1 MKFGVRE
8 CVDVMFKAKST
19 RSIGS
24 KIFYKNEPVPLFDT
38 LTTSPMEGTG
48 SPVYVTGGRGN
59 ARLMSWD
66 GDRAVTFT
74 MENALLSR
82 ERIGVLTS
90 AQVINAGNRT
100 NKNEKTLYIH
110 TTSRIELVEGNGGNF
125 VKTNAT
131 DDDPASVTITLP
143 ELPYAG
149 NGNEDYIYVMLLDDY
164 GDMKSE
170 PYIATVKGTGDDA
183 KKIVITKAAINGR
196 TGEYDPT
203 VAGDGYSF
211 NDFKN
216 GAVILVD
223 YYVAKASG
231 AFQVEIAPEVF
242 GGNFYI
248 EGSTLFR
255 DQGSGKDMPAEII
268 IPSGKIQS
276 AFSFTLSGS
285 GNPSSFTFTLDAFPD
300 YTRFD
305 KTKKV
310 FADIQVVTEAGGTG
324 EELRRMATESADTI
338 KADGTVVSANNG

>member
-24 KIFYKNEPVPLFDT
+24 KIFYKNEPVLLFDT
-38 LTTSPMEGTG
+38 LTTSTMEGTG

-82 ERIGVLTS
+82 ESIGVLTS
-90 AQVINAGNRT
+90 AQVINAGARA

-110 TTSRIELVEGNGGNF
+110 TTSRIELSASNF
-125 VKTNAT
+125 SLTPAT
-131 DDDPASVTITLP
+131 EDDPAIVTITLP
-143 ELPYAG
+143 EQPAEYT
-149 NGNEDYIYVMLLDDY
+149 NNEDYIYVMLLDDQ

-170 PYIATVKGTGDDA
+170 PYIAKVKTGSGEDG

-196 TGEYDPT
+196 SEDYDPT
-203 VAGDGYSF
+203 KAGLDYSF
-211 NDFKN
+211 ADFKV
-216 GAVILVD
+216 GAVVLVD

-255 DQGSGKDMPAEII
+255 DQGSGKDMPAEIV
-268 IPSGKIQS
+268 IPNGKIQS
-276 AFSFTLSGS
+276 AFSFTMAGS
-285 GNPSSFTFTLDAFPD
+285 GDPSSFTFTLDAFPD

-310 FADIQVVTEAGGTG
+310 FADIQVVTEAGGAG
-324 EELRRMATESADTI
+324 EELRRMATESEDTI
-338 KADGTVVSANNG
+338 KADGTVVRSGSNAG

>member
-24 KIFYKNEPVPLFDT
+24 KIFYKNEPVLLFDT
-38 LTTSPMEGTG
+38 LTTSTMEGTG

-82 ERIGVLTS
+82 ESIGVLTS
-90 AQVINAGNRT
+90 AQVINAGANS

-110 TTSRIELVEGNGGNF
+110 TTSRIELSTSNF
-125 VKTNAT
+125 SKTAAVG
-131 DDDPASVTITLP
+131 DDPAVVTITLP
-143 ELPYAG
+143 EKPAQYT
-149 NGNEDYIYVMLLDDY
+149 NDEDYIYVMLLDDH
-164 GDMKSE
+164 GDMESE
-170 PYIATVKGTGDDA
+170 PYIATVKTGTGEDG
-183 KKIVITKAAINGR
+183 KKIVITEGAINGR
-196 TGEYDPT
+196 SEDYDPNSL
-203 VAGDGYSF
+203 DG
-211 NDFKN
+211 FKN
-216 GAVILVD
+216 GAVVLVD

-255 DQGSGKDMPAEII
+255 DQGSGKDMPAEIV
-268 IPSGKIQS
+268 IPNGKIQS
-276 AFSFTLSGS
+276 AFSFTMAGS
-285 GNPSSFTFTLDAFPD
+285 GDPSSFTFTLDAFPD

-310 FADIQVVTEAGGTG
+310 FADIQVVTEAGGADV
-324 EELRRMATESADTI
+324 ELRRIDTESADTI
-338 KADGTVVSANNG
+338 KVDGTVVRSGSNAG

>member
-24 KIFYKNEPVPLFDT
+24 KIFYKNEPVLLFDT
-38 LTTSPMEGTG
+38 LTTSTLEGTG

-82 ERIGVLTS
+82 ESIGVLTS
-90 AQVINAGNRT
+90 AQVINAGTRT
-100 NKNEKTLYIH
+100 SKNEKTLYIH
-110 TTSRIELVEGNGGNF
+110 TTSRIELVEGTNGNF
-125 VKTNAT
+125 SITGE
-131 DDDPASVTITLP
+131 DDAKKVTITLP
-143 ELPYAG
+143 EEPAQYTDD
-149 NGNEDYIYVMLLDDY
+149 EDYIYVMLLDDQ

-170 PYIATVKGTGDDA
+170 PYIATVNATDK
-183 KKIVITKAAINGR
+183 KKIEIAKAAINGR
-196 TGEYDPT
+196 KEAYDPT
-203 VAGDGYSF
+203 KAGLDYKF
-211 NDFKN
+211 DDFKN
-216 GAVILVD
+216 GAVVLVD
-223 YYVAKASG
+223 YYVEKKSG

-285 GNPSSFTFTLDAFPD
+285 GDPSSFTFTLDAFPD

>member
-24 KIFYKNEPVPLFDT
+24 KIFYKNEPVLLFDT
-38 LTTSPMEGTG
+38 LTTSTLEGTG

-82 ERIGVLTS
+82 ESIGVLTS

-110 TTSRIELVEGNGGNF
+110 TTSRIELDSSNF
-125 VKTNAT
+125 SKTPAT

-143 ELPYAG
+143 ETPYAG
-149 NGNEDYIYVMLLDDY
+149 NGNEDFIYVMLLDDQ

-170 PYIATVKGTGDDA
+170 PYIATVKTGTGEDG
-183 KKIVITKAAINGR
+183 KKIEITKAAINGR
-196 TGEYDPT
+196 TSEYDPT
-203 VAGDGYSF
+203 VAGLDYKF
-211 NDFKN
+211 DDFKV

-223 YYVAKASG
+223 YYVAKTSG

-285 GNPSSFTFTLDAFPD
+285 GDPSSFTFTLDAFPD

-310 FADIQVVTEAGGTG
+310 FADIQVVTEAGGAG

-338 KADGTVVSANNG
+338 KADGTVVGSNNG

>member
-24 KIFYKNEPVPLFDT
+24 KIFYKNEPVLLFDT
-38 LTTSPMEGTG
+38 LTTSTMEGTG

-82 ERIGVLTS
+82 ESIGILTS
-90 AQVINAGNRT
+90 AQVINAGARPD
-100 NKNEKTLYIH
+100 KNEKTLYIH
-110 TTSRIELVEGNGGNF
+110 TTSRMELVSG
-125 VKTNAT
+125 TNANYSVT
-131 DDDPASVTITLP
+131 GEDDAKKVTITLP
-143 ELPYAG
+143 EEPAQYTD
-149 NGNEDYIYVMLLDDY
+149 NEDYIYVMLLDDQ

-170 PYIATVKGTGDDA
+170 PYIATVNATEK
-183 KKIVITKAAINGR
+183 KKIEITKAAINGR
-196 TGEYDPT
+196 SKVYDPT
-203 VAGDGYSF
+203 KAGLDYKF
-211 NDFKN
+211 DDFKD

-268 IPSGKIQS
+268 IPNGKIQS
-276 AFSFTLSGS
+276 AFSFTMAGS
-285 GNPSSFTFTLDAFPD
+285 GDPSSFTFTLDAFPD

-310 FADIQVVTEAGGTG
+310 FADIQVVTEASGAG